1 MSMGNTSIAP
11 VVVKQCQV
19 NLTRL
24 SSIQMAD
31 TDEASQV
38 NAFGQDVE
46 YGAVSDGPRLD
57 IEGSSDVEIRCDDN
71 KDDDDGIDGVA
82 NCDISYAD
90 VNDDENATSETKKD
104 APSFSAE
111 SISDVEMVKVGG
123 RKKQRPIRKFRP
135 TMSKMQELSQR
146 QNNEFVISSGALNEE
161 SYLRQTEWL
170 KNYKISKKFI
180 PICSYCLA
188 DIESPSALEKNL
200 NETHK
205 LKCQWPGCPKYF
217 WPFFWTISFEQKY
230 CNSYT
235 NMYTNIYVYKIFLK
249 QSMVTVHSA
258 KILYEKY

>member
-1 MSMGNTSIAP
+1 MERPKARVTKSKRLAHLKKVCHLGVQARIANSKRKAAEIESINALTMSMGNTSIAP

-57 IEGSSDVEIRCDDN
+57 IEGSSDVEIRCDN

-188 DIESPSALEKNL
+188 DIESPSALEK
-200 NETHK
+200 K
-205 LKCQWPGCPKYF
+205 SQRDP
-217 WPFFWTISFEQKY
+217 
-230 CNSYT
+230 
-235 NMYTNIYVYKIFLK
+235 
-249 QSMVTVHSA
+249 
-258 KILYEKY
+258 